1 MQNNSSDGRNSLDF
15 FQLYRT
21 FLEINSVSSFIHGR
35 NRSLIK
41 NFYSVYYFEAMSKK
55 NSKDKN
61 IQDIQDKLNQ
71 AKELLKTNFREYV
84 SQRKEYR
91 IKIWKN
97 LKEEQHSKY
106 LCIIENPNI
115 SEAFLELTYAIE
127 QYEKWRS
134 KLNDEQIKII
144 YEKNLKD
151 RQVYYTDNDNGFS
164 DFNKDLLGKINVKA
178 LKNNKILKQTL
189 IEFHNGISHLVSI
202 YYGKIENDKNKSRAI
217 NHFKRGALDSYKAII
232 KDFYY
237 IRSCDKKIV
246 YEPLKYIKQIR
257 KEEYSNIGK

>member
-21 FLEINSVSSFIHGR
+21 FLEIDSVSSFIHGR

-97 LKEEQHSKY
+97 LKKEQHAKY
-106 LCIIENPNI
+106 LCIVENPNI

-127 QYEKWRS
+127 QYEEWRN

-164 DFNKDLLGKINVKA
+164 DFNKDLLGKCRR
-178 LKNNKILKQTL
+178 
-189 IEFHNGISHLVSI
+189 
-202 YYGKIENDKNKSRAI
+202 KNK
-217 NHFKRGALDSYKAII
+217 NGT
-232 KDFYY
+232 
-237 IRSCDKKIV
+237 
-246 YEPLKYIKQIR
+246 
-257 KEEYSNIGK
+257 